1 MFCSIQSER
10 QERRKIKEEL
20 GIGSDPER
28 KSRFEPPEPVATGI
42 SLGIK
47 PTASSKLQL
56 NDASVLVY

>member
-1 MFCSIQSER
+1 MIYVSIQSER

-20 GIGSDPER
+20 GIVEDPSR

-47 PTASSKLQL
+47 PTAASKF
-56 NDASVLVY
+56 